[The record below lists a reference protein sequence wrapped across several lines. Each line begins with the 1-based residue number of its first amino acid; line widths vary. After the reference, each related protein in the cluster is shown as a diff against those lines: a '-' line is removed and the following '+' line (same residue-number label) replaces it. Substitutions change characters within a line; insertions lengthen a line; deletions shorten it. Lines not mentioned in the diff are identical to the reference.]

1 MSKKKNS
8 NLEVEFRKVPSLQF
22 LYEVSEDGRIVRNVK
37 SKHQLAFD
45 QDRGGYYRVNISIK
59 GKHCHKFVHVL
70 VAECWLG
77 PKPEGLEIDHIDRNR
92 KNNHYK
98 NLRYVTREENHKNRV
113 FSEEGKRRNGEI
125 TLARYMNATD
135 EGKEKII
142 HGMREAW
149 RNDDGTLRAKQI
161 KAVKDS
167 WNNASDEEKKR
178 RITPMLEANKLK
190 CVPISVRK
198 YGKKKLHHFE
208 SKKACSEW
216 LSKKTKIKQTTV
228 IGRLNARRRYI
239 GGYEIFYIK

>member
-59 GKHCHKFVHVL
+59 GKRCHKFVHVL

-142 HGMREAW
+142 HGMKEAW
-149 RNDDGTLRAKQI
+149 KNDDGTLRAKQI